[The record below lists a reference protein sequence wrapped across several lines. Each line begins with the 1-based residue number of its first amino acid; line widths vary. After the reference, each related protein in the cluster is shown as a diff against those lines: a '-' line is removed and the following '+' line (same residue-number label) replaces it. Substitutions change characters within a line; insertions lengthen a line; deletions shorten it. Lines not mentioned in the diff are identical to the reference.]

1 MTKKK
6 LTYWGLTIAAAAL
19 LIVPA
24 TLMAK
29 GNRNSGTQVI
39 YTGDIAKKVM
49 GYNGTT
55 PVNITITNGKITK
68 IEALSNKETPAYFNK
83 AKEKVFKQ
91 YIGKTVDEGI
101 RLKAD
106 VATGA
111 TYSSEALIK
120 NIQMGLK
127 QAKGGRGGR
136 R

>member
-6 LTYWGLTIAAAAL
+6 LTYWGLTIAATAL
-19 LIVPA
+19 MIVPA

-68 IEALSNKETPAYFNK
+68 IFIFGNFT
-83 AKEKVFKQ
+83 
-91 YIGKTVDEGI
+91 I
-101 RLKAD
+101 
-106 VATGA
+106 
-111 TYSSEALIK
+111 
-120 NIQMGLK
+120 
-127 QAKGGRGGR
+127 
-136 R
+136 